1 MLEKVAAEFTG
12 KVVVGK
18 VDVDDA
24 IDVFE
29 RFGVMAMPT
38 LLFLKNGEAVDQAN
52 FLNENAFRDRVK
64 ELLAS

>member
-18 VDVDDA
+18 VDVDEA

-52 FLNENAFRDRVK
+52 FLNENAFRERVK

>member
-18 VDVDDA
+18 VDVDEA

>member
-1 MLEKVAAEFTG
+1 VLEKVAAEFTG